1 MRSPQDPGQ
10 RRRRRADVSEI
21 TGKVMLRPAGTRL
34 PKPTEEAKAA
44 TEARL
49 AAIFAVLPIERPDK
63 DE

>member
-1 MRSPQDPGQ
+1 
-10 RRRRRADVSEI
+10 
-21 TGKVMLRPAGTRL
+21 MLRPAGTRL